1 MPALLIALA
10 VVAGIQPGLVKAQS
24 NLENR
29 LNRTELYNHC
39 RPMELVVEAP
49 GASAASAG
57 VTEEYLRWAAEGRLR
72 EWGLYTDSSTHAGN
86 TILYVRGDL
95 FQRFSIEDASYYT
108 EVELQVDYLKVV
120 YNPQSGKKFAKSI
133 WSKEFRKHVYH
144 RFRKTVRE
152 ELPRLMDKFLVEY
165 RWVNEIDCRR

>member
-1 MPALLIALA
+1 MLIALA
-10 VVAGIQPGLVKAQS
+10 VVNGIQPGFVKVQS

-29 LNRTELYNHC
+29 LNRIELYNHC

-49 GASAASAG
+49 SPWAASEG

-72 EWGLYTDSSTHAGN
+72 EWGLYTDSSTQAGN

-95 FQRFSIEDASYYT
+95 YRFGFDGAG
-108 EVELQVDYLKVV
+108 VKLLVDYLKVV
-120 YNPQSGKKFAKSI
+120 YDPKRGKESATSI
-133 WSKEFRKHVYH
+133 WSKEFRKQVYH

-165 RWVNEIDCRR
+165 RRVNEKDCRR